1 MYNIC
6 QTIDW
11 LLVVTHL
18 WRYPG
23 RVIHLALLLEA
34 ELGVCHV
41 DPGHQLVVGHAVD
54 LQHEGCGEGGDNK
67 QPGD

>member
-11 LLVVTHL
+11 LLVVTNL
-18 WRYPG
+18 WRYPS

-54 LQHEGCGEGGDNK
+54 L
-67 QPGD
+67 

>member
-1 MYNIC
+1 MFPSHKFTTFVKPLIKV
-6 QTIDW
+6 T
-11 LLVVTHL
+11 THL

-54 LQHEGCGEGGDNK
+54 L
-67 QPGD
+67 